1 MGRSLKSFRRDG
13 LLKLVSPQINPYG
26 TQATQTQLFPLY
38 GKVKNI
44 LSRIVL
50 FHTSVNA
57 VHDRLGVAEA
67 DTREVRRMA
76 LAALQ
81 FLANLTAGN
90 AETSERLFK
99 DARQGAI
106 MDWLESFGQDRMLVT
121 CTCVVVHNYLACA
134 SQKQAAVKDFL
145 EEAALVTKLL
155 RLVLPPSIP
164 SYSSSSVSSSCRA
177 MGISAPRHHDRHRG
191 PPGQAEGEE
200 EDPVFEWIYLILLK
214 VLEAQEGLR
223 AFDKSGLD
231 RHALYKGMSTS
242 LPSVSAKAP
251 GPRGAPPPIFTAEQ
265 LVLLHLAEHTLT
277 DRFLD
282 TQGQQ
287 RDDAPLLL
295 RDGGVWVLELVHRVK
310 EYLQARRFS
319 ARPSTPSSAKAS
331 KGKEG
336 QYEQARQPEWLL
348 LDEAVATVMRLIGT
362 LLAREE
368 RQEGGREEGKED
380 GRELRDLLLEH
391 DVISLI
397 LQLLQGEGGKANG
410 EIPPMD
416 RARSHGGPASTA
428 RMDAEVPDGSQP
440 SPSLPTPEGRK
451 TRLIQVLGNL
461 CHGHGRAQEMV
472 REQQG
477 LPLVLNHC
485 NVDSENPFLREWA
498 VVCVRFLC
506 DDPENRRVIASLQG
520 QEVVQSPVMQE
531 MGVDARLVAA
541 EQGRLRLHVKRRSV
555 EGGKRAGPGGPPQF

>member
-1 MGRSLKSFRRDG
+1 MGRSLYNFRRNG
-13 LLKLVSPQINPYG
+13 LLKLVSPQITPYG

-44 LSRIVL
+44 LSRIV
-50 FHTSVNA
+50 FFYTSFNA
-57 VHDRLGVAEA
+57 VDYRFGVAEA
-67 DTREVRRMA
+67 DTREIRRMA
-76 LAALQ
+76 LTALQ
-81 FLANLTAGN
+81 FLANVTAGN

-99 DARQGAI
+99 DARRGAI
-106 MDWLESFGQDRMLVT
+106 MDWLEGFGQDRKLLT

-134 SQKQAAVKDFL
+134 SQKKAAVEGFL

-155 RLVLPPSIP
+155 RLVLPPSTP
-164 SYSSSSVSSSCRA
+164 SYPSSSVSSSCRA

-191 PPGQAEGEE
+191 PAGQAEGEE

-223 AFDKSGLD
+223 AFNKSGLD
-231 RHALYKGMSTS
+231 RYALHKEMLTS
-242 LPSVSAKAP
+242 IRSVSAKAP
-251 GPRGAPPPIFTAEQ
+251 GPRRAPPPIFTAEQ

-277 DRFLD
+277 DRFLE

-310 EYLQARRFS
+310 EYLHARRFS
-319 ARPSTPSSAKAS
+319 ARPSTASGAKAS

-368 RQEGGREEGKED
+368 RQEGGREKGKED

-428 RMDAEVPDGSQP
+428 GPDGTQP

-555 EGGKRAGPGGPPQF
+555 EGGDKAGP